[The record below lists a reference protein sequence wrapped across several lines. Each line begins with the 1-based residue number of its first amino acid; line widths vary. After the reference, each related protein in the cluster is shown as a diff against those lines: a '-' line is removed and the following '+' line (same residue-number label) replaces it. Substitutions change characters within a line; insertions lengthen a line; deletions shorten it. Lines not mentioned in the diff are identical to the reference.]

1 MKFSEISTDKALDII
16 CEITPYVANIATD
29 EELLAELRKT
39 VKVEPTATK
48 AEMMAIGAEKINNIL
63 PIIIKRRKADIF
75 GIVGAINGVSAE
87 YISKQSI
94 VTTLGQ
100 LKEIF
105 SDKEFL
111 AFFR

>member
-87 YISKQSI
+87 YISKQSF

-100 LKEIF
+100 IKEIF

-111 AFFR
+111 AFFK